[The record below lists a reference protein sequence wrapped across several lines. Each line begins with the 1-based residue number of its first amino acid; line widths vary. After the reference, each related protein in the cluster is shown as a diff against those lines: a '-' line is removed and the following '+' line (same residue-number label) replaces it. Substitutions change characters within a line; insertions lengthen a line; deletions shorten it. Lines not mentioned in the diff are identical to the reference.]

1 MHGLLGN
8 QFSSENLLKG
18 LQQVSMLVQGWFVL
32 MSSELYPLSGDRGT
46 DPLELRRCRDFIL
59 CHYALYKPL
68 DKQDTLALLGLP
80 VETFNE
86 MFGPISSFYLR
97 GRHSFKYSEDR
108 LFIRD
113 HLDLIREHS
122 SQWTQ
127 VWLLVV
133 VVVAV
138 VYPSC

>member
-1 MHGLLGN
+1 
-8 QFSSENLLKG
+8 
-18 LQQVSMLVQGWFVL
+18 MLVQGWFVL
-32 MSSELYPLSGDRGT
+32 MSSELYPLPPGDKRT

-68 DKQDTLALLGLP
+68 DKQDTLKLLGLQ
-80 VETFNE
+80 VEEFNE

-97 GRHSFKYSEDR
+97 GKHSFKYSEDR

-113 HLDLIREHS
+113 HLELCHEHS

-127 VWLLVV
+127 VGLLLLLLLLLLFILLLGLRDDSE
-133 VVVAV
+133 ALQARRA
-138 VYPSC
+138 P